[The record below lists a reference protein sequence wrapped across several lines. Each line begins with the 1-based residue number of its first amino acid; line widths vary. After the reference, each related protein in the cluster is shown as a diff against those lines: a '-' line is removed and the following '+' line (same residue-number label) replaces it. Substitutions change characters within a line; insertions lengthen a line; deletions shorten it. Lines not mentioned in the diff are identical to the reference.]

1 MIGHWFADL
10 QGKHALDTYRNGK
23 YLYDNYNTN
32 ESIYSFSLNQQD
44 ETKQVIHATLTCKNS
59 FSNCLKYFLD
69 DINNETVEKFGF
81 FTYKNVK
88 YLFYK
93 FNDYLLFNELITVSV
108 RHSKINE
115 NKIVMKEI
123 QNRDWQYLVELL
135 IKLVEH
141 DKSHLK
147 LLPKAERKI
156 IKRTKYYYR
165 VAQRVYASTYAK
177 MAEIFKINLN
187 SLLSDEIDETEND
200 FRANRNG
207 PLSVRQ
213 T

>member
-23 YLYDNYNTN
+23 YLYDNFNTN
-32 ESIYSFSLNQQD
+32 ESIYSFSLNQQN

-59 FSNCLKYFLD
+59 FSNYLKYFLD

-165 VAQRVYASTYAK
+165 VAQRVYASAYAK

>member
-1 MIGHWFADL
+1 MLWIHTETGNICSI
-10 QGKHALDTYRNGK
+10 TI
-23 YLYDNYNTN
+23 TN

-44 ETKQVIHATLTCKNS
+44 ETKQVIHATLTYNNS
-59 FSNCLKYFLD
+59 FSNYLKYFLD
-69 DINNETVEKFGF
+69 DINNETVKKFSF
-81 FTYKNVK
+81 FTYKSVK

-93 FNDYLLFNELITVSV
+93 FNDYLLFNELIIVSV
-108 RHSKINE
+108 RHLKISE

>member
-23 YLYDNYNTN
+23 YLYDNFNTN
-32 ESIYSFSLNQQD
+32 ESIYSFSLNQQN

-59 FSNCLKYFLD
+59 FSNYLKYFLD

-187 SLLSDEIDETEND
+187 SLLPDKIDETEND

>member
-32 ESIYSFSLNQQD
+32 ESIYSFSLNQQN

-59 FSNCLKYFLD
+59 FSNYLKYFLD

-200 FRANRNG
+200 FRANRND

>member
-59 FSNCLKYFLD
+59 FSNYLKYFLD

>member
-23 YLYDNYNTN
+23 YLYNYNTN
-32 ESIYSFSLNQQD
+32 ESIYSFSFNQQD

-59 FSNCLKYFLD
+59 FSNYLKYFLD

-93 FNDYLLFNELITVSV
+93 FNVYLLFNELITVSV
-108 RHSKINE
+108 RHPKINE
-115 NKIVMKEI
+115 NKIAMKEI

-141 DKSHLK
+141 DESHLK
-147 LLPKAERKI
+147 LLSKAERKI
-156 IKRTKYYYR
+156 IKRTKYNYR

-187 SLLSDEIDETEND
+187 FLLSDEIDETEND